1 MAKFPIFVSLIVSQI
16 IFYPEVIKVRIT
28 FWVCH
33 FLKPADI
40 TNDNKK
46 ITIFTVTICFYL
58 SSRLLTTEQLLSQE
72 TRNMK
77 KKYPNEKKKMLCLKL
92 QSTQINRSLGF
103 QISISKTHL
112 NQHLESQALE
122 LINWNSFYQ
131 TFTYISISSVLAK
144 IKASTHI

>member
-1 MAKFPIFVSLIVSQI
+1 MKSLSKFSSVCRKTKLDTMAKFPIFVSLIVSQI

-77 KKYPNEKKKMLCLKL
+77 KKYPNEKKNALSKATINSN
-92 QSTQINRSLGF
+92 QSIFRISNFNFKNTSKSAFRIPSFRIN
-103 QISISKTHL
+103 
-112 NQHLESQALE
+112 
-122 LINWNSFYQ
+122 
-131 TFTYISISSVLAK
+131 
-144 IKASTHI
+144 